1 VPSTPDPTTTT
12 PRLRLTGISK
22 RFGARAVLTGVDL
35 DVAPGSIVLLAGS
48 NGSGK
53 TTLLRCVA
61 GLARHAGRVELDG
74 QPVRRRAAGHASI
87 GYLPQSLGLPTWATV
102 AEVLELFGRLRGSDE
117 LAVELPEGFLP
128 PLDQPVGELSGG
140 QRQRVA
146 FAVALLGRPSL
157 LLLDEPA
164 ANLDDDGRA
173 ALVEVLAALRDT
185 GTSVLI
191 AAPSPGDLNGL
202 PDRTVR
208 LVDGEVV
215 ADRALH
221 AVVSRPPATHPVP
234 PATHPVP
241 PATHPVPPAT
251 HPEARVVRVAD
262 LDAEEVSA

>member
-1 VPSTPDPTTTT
+1 VSPTPEPTATTP
-12 PRLRLTGISK
+12 PRLRLTGIGK
-22 RFGARAVLTGVDL
+22 RFGLRPVLTGVDL

-53 TTLLRCVA
+53 TTLLRCIA
-61 GLARHAGRVELDG
+61 GLARHAGTVELDG
-74 QPVRRRAAGHASI
+74 QPVRTRATGHPSI

-102 AEVLELFGRLRGSDE
+102 AEVLELFGRLRGSHE
-117 LAVELPEGFLP
+117 LAIELPEGFLP

-146 FAVALLGRPSL
+146 FAIALLGKPTL

-164 ANLDDDGRA
+164 ANLDDDGRC
-173 ALVEVLAALRDT
+173 ALVEVLEAVRDA
-185 GTSVLI
+185 GTSVLV

-221 AVVSRPPATHPVP
+221 AVIARPSDPRPVADP
-234 PATHPVP
+234 G
-241 PATHPVPPAT
+241 
-251 HPEARVVRVAD
+251 ARVVPVSDRGAQ
-262 LDAEEVSA
+262 EVSA

>member
-1 VPSTPDPTTTT
+1 VPSTPEPTAAP
-12 PRLRLTGISK
+12 PRLRLTAIGK
-22 RFGARAVLTGVDL
+22 RFGTRAVLSGVDL
-35 DVAPGSIVLLAGS
+35 DVAPGSIVLLTGS

-53 TTLLRCVA
+53 TTLLRCIA
-61 GLARHAGRVELDG
+61 GLARHAGGVELDG
-74 QPVRRRAAGHASI
+74 QPVRGRAAGHPMI

-117 LAVELPEGFLP
+117 LAVELPDGFLP

-146 FAVALLGRPSL
+146 FAVALLGEPSL

-173 ALVEVLAALRDT
+173 ALVEVLAALRDE
-185 GTSVLI
+185 GTSVLV
-191 AAPSPGDLNGL
+191 AAPSPGDLDGL

-215 ADRALH
+215 ADRALRARALR
-221 AVVSRPPATHPVP
+221 AVQAAPPPAPR
-234 PATHPVP
+234 
-241 PATHPVPPAT
+241 
-251 HPEARVVRVAD
+251 PEAGVAPAP
-262 LDAEEVSA
+262 LRGAEEVPA